1 MLIKITVKSLKK
13 RSNSLE
19 KNFSMFM
26 ILGSIH
32 DLISIKK

>member
-13 RSNSLE
+13 RSNFLE

-26 ILGSIH
+26 ILGSVH